1 MFPTNIAISIEVWT
15 SHTTTLQQ
23 MQAFAPSEVLPW
35 PPLSMQS
42 EATDSLI
49 QGCFLKHQQYLLRSC
64 PANIVTSLSL
74 CLPAA
79 PRCRVRCEGEG
90 KKDIQKAAFGT
101 KADVWW

>member
-15 SHTTTLQQ
+15 THTTTLQQ

-42 EATDSLI
+42 EATDSLSYK
-49 QGCFLKHQQYLLRSC
+49 GVFLKRQGYLLRSC
-64 PANIVTSLSL
+64 PANIVTSLSP

-79 PRCRVRCEGEG
+79 SRREGEG